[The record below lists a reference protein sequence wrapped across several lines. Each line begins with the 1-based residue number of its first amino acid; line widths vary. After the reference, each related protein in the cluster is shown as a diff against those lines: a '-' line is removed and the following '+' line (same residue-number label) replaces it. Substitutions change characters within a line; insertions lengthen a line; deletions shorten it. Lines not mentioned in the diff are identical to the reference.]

1 MLCVA
6 HWCHHSHQGPDG
18 RNREAPCHGPT
29 NRESRIRLGL
39 QGILGLILILQAPL
53 LRSEEATS
61 PQLRGQDITV
71 VQGTDRTVY
80 EFRQNGELRAIR
92 VVPKVGKA
100 YTLVPADPTK
110 GYGNLER
117 ADRWLPQWILLE
129 F

>member
-1 MLCVA
+1 MQRA
-6 HWCHHSHQGPDG
+6 HKPG
-18 RNREAPCHGPT
+18 E
-29 NRESRIRLGL
+29 RIRLGL
-39 QGILGLILILQAPL
+39 QGILSLFLILQAPL

>member
-1 MLCVA
+1 MPRA
-6 HWCHHSHQGPDG
+6 HKPG
-18 RNREAPCHGPT
+18 E
-29 NRESRIRLGL
+29 RIRLGL
-39 QGILGLILILQAPL
+39 QGILSLFLILQAPL

-117 ADRWLPQWILLE
+117 VDRWLPQWILLE

>member
-1 MLCVA
+1 MPRA
-6 HWCHHSHQGPDG
+6 HKPG
-18 RNREAPCHGPT
+18 E
-29 NRESRIRLGL
+29 RIRLGL
-39 QGILGLILILQAPL
+39 QGILGLILLLQAPL

-61 PQLRGQDITV
+61 SQLRGQDITV
-71 VQGTDRTVY
+71 VLGTDRTVY
-80 EFRQNGELRAIR
+80 DFRQNGELRAIR

>member
-1 MLCVA
+1 MPRA
-6 HWCHHSHQGPDG
+6 HKPG
-18 RNREAPCHGPT
+18 E
-29 NRESRIRLGL
+29 RIRLGL

-100 YTLVPADPTK
+100 YTLAPADPTK

>member
-1 MLCVA
+1 MPRA
-6 HWCHHSHQGPDG
+6 QRPGK
-18 RNREAPCHGPT
+18 
-29 NRESRIRLGL
+29 RIRRGL
-39 QGILGLILILQAPL
+39 QGILGLALILQAPL

-71 VQGTDRTVY
+71 IQGTDRTVY

-92 VVPKVGKA
+92 VVPTVGKA
-100 YTLVPADPTK
+100 YTLVPADPTE